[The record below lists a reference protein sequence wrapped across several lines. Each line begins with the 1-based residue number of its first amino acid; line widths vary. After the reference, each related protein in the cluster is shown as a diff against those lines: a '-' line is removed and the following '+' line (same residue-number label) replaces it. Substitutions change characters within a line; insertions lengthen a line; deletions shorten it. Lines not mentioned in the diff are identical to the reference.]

1 MKPMPSVYD
10 AKQMILAAQQV
21 GDIESVS
28 VVHALGRVLAQ
39 DVLARVDLPPFTAS
53 AMDGFAVKACDVSH
67 ASNDP
72 PVRLSLC
79 GAIPAGTNPDF
90 NVTPKT
96 CARIMTGAILPQ
108 GADAVV
114 MREDTET
121 TANDVLI
128 KKSVTTGKNVRLQGE
143 EVRAG
148 TQILTR
154 ETTLTPASLA
164 LIASSGVDKISVF
177 QKPKVALITTGS
189 ELASPGQDL
198 SAAKIYESNSTALHA
213 ALLESGFDAT
223 VFPNVP
229 DDAAALTQTFRH
241 ALKDFTHVI
250 ITGGVSVGDYDCNK
264 AVLADLGVTTLL
276 WRVAQKPG
284 KPLFVGTH
292 EQALVFGL
300 PGNPASALV
309 CFYEYALPALQKFC
323 GQKDLGL
330 DAATA
335 TLETDVVKKPGLTH
349 FLRGTAQFDGQKCVV
364 STFTRQES
372 HMMSSFAA
380 ANCLVVLDAQTEILR
395 AGDVVTVHL
404 LPHARV
410 FQARSQER
418 ANVVTKKGFAP

>member
-10 AKQMILAAQQV
+10 AKQMILAAQRV
-21 GDIESVS
+21 GGVESVF
-28 VVHALGRVLAQ
+28 VAHALGRVLAQ

-53 AMDGFAVKACDVSH
+53 AMDGFAVIAKDV
-67 ASNDP
+67 ASASEAF
-72 PVRLSLC
+72 PVTLSLC
-79 GAIPAGTNPDF
+79 GTIPAGTNPDF

-121 TANDVLI
+121 IANDVLI
-128 KKSVTTGKNVRLQGE
+128 KKSVAAGKNVRLQGE
-143 EVRAG
+143 EIRAG
-148 TQILTR
+148 APILTR
-154 ETTLTPASLA
+154 DTLLTPASLA
-164 LIASSGVDKISVF
+164 LIASSGVDKINVF
-177 QKPKVALITTGS
+177 QKPKIALITTGS

-198 SAAKIYESNSTALHA
+198 NPAKIYESNSIALHA
-213 ALLESGFDAT
+213 ALLESGFDAA

-241 ALKDFTHVI
+241 ALKNFTHVI

-292 EQALVFGL
+292 EPALVFGL
-300 PGNPASALV
+300 PGNPVSALV
-309 CFYEYALPALQKFC
+309 CFYEYVLPALQKFC
-323 GQKDLGL
+323 GQINPGL
-330 DAATA
+330 DVATA

-349 FLRGTAQFDGQKCVV
+349 FLRGTARFDGQKCVV
-364 STFTRQES
+364 STFTRQDS

-380 ANCLVVLDAQTEILR
+380 ANCLVVLDAQTETLR
-395 AGDVVTVHL
+395 AGDAVTVHL
-404 LPHARV
+404 LPHV
-410 FQARSQER
+410 SIFNSKEIL
-418 ANVVTKKGFAP
+418 